1 METLLT
7 RQHDLK
13 LLFDTLAGSS
23 GFVQVADISKKWPK
37 QQSQVGA
44 LPPGLFSCWL
54 SEASTDGRLSWRRF
68 HKGIENALAALAK
81 QKAPEEA
88 KKPAEFQWM
97 VTSKEMEEFLH
108 SCSRENVSQA
118 LIRSRKEV
126 YKCHKSLAEQS
137 SSRRGRTE

>member
-1 METLLT
+1 MESLLT
-7 RQHDLK
+7 RHHDLK

-23 GFVQVADISKKWPK
+23 GFVQVADISEKWPK
-37 QQSQVGA
+37 QQIQVGA

-54 SEASTDGRLSWRRF
+54 SEASADGRLSWRRF
-68 HKGIENALAALAK
+68 HKGIENALAALTK
-81 QKAPEEA
+81 QRTPEET

-97 VTSKEMEEFLH
+97 VTSREMEEFLH

-126 YKCHKSLAEQS
+126 YKCHKSLADQS
-137 SSRRGRTE
+137 SSRRGRK